1 MTLIFIAVFNLIITE
16 FVLNFVPRET
26 RSKHFFYKLFSYA
39 YFNAFMRPV
48 LFVLIIRSVK

>member
-1 MTLIFIAVFNLIITE
+1 MTLIFIAVFNLVITE

-26 RSKHFFYKLFSYA
+26 RSEHFFYKLFSYA